1 LKRIRKNMEIKGAWP
16 MNKAMAKAVAFCL
29 AAGLTFTGTGAAV
42 YAGGGDVALVG
53 VGASAD
59 AGNQNK
65 TASEAQ
71 TEAPQTEA
79 QTEAP
84 AQTEAQTQS
93 ETAQSEAAPQT
104 EVDKS
109 MVGTTGFA
117 LCDGQINV
125 RASGDTD
132 GEIVGV
138 LNNKNAVQIEDVD
151 ENGWYKIK
159 SGNVEGYVAGQYIAT
174 GSDAQQIA
182 ATSGYTTAEV
192 GAKVLNVRADKSTDS
207 DVVATATQSDSL
219 EVVQDDGDWLKVCID
234 HDTYG
239 WVSADY
245 VYASTAYS
253 SGMTV
258 AEESESTAQSEAQAA
273 AADSQASDDG
283 VAAAETVS
291 TDATPSE
298 TAPADASSDS
308 SASAGDS
315 SSDVTYTDTSTAS
328 TSESDALYQAYLAAQ
343 DAAMHPVSEEEAKQK
358 ADAAVSAYQAYL
370 QSLGVSDGTSQ
381 TTDSQA
387 SQSTDQSTDTS
398 SQPAETAVTSVGTD
412 ADALYQAYLQAQD
425 AANHPTDEADAQAK
439 ADAAIAA
446 YQAYLNAIGSGS
458 ASSQTQETTAETSAP
473 ETTAE
478 TSAPETSAPETTAET
493 SAPETE
499 AQQTSSLGAQ
509 IAAYATQF
517 VGNPYVY
524 GGASLTGGA
533 DCSGFTMAV
542 FSHFGISLPHN
553 AAAQSGCGTQ
563 VSLSDIQPGDLLFY
577 DNGGGIGHVTIY
589 IGNGQ
594 VCHASNERTGI
605 TISSISY
612 RNPVCAV
619 RAW

>member
-1 LKRIRKNMEIKGAWP
+1 

-42 YAGGGDVALVG
+42 YAGGDVALVG
-53 VGASAD
+53 VGTLAD
-59 AGNQNK
+59 AGNQK
-65 TASEAQ
+65 KAESEDQ

-79 QTEAP
+79 PQTEA
-84 AQTEAQTQS
+84 AQTETQAQS
-93 ETAQSEAAPQT
+93 ETAPQT

-207 DVVATATQSDSL
+207 DIVATATQSDSL

-258 AEESESTAQSEAQAA
+258 SEESESTAQSEAQAA
-273 AADSQASDDG
+273 AADSQASYEGTD
-283 VAAAETVS
+283 AAETVS
-291 TDATPSE
+291 TDAAPSE
-298 TAPADASSDS
+298 TVPADTSSDP

-328 TSESDALYQAYLAAQ
+328 NSESDALYQAYLAAQ
-343 DAAMHPVSEEEAKQK
+343 DAAMHPVSEEDAKQK

-370 QSLGVSDGTSQ
+370 QSLGVSAGTSQ
-381 TTDSQA
+381 ATDSQA
-387 SQSTDQSTDTS
+387 SQSADTS
-398 SQPAETAVTSVGTD
+398 SQPAETAVSSVGTD

-458 ASSQTQETTAETSAP
+458 TSSQTQETTAETTAPETSAP

-478 TSAPETSAPETTAET
+478 TSAPETSAPETSAET

>member
-1 LKRIRKNMEIKGAWP
+1 

-53 VGASAD
+53 VGTQAD
-59 AGNQNK
+59 AGNHKK
-65 TASEAQ
+65 TESEAQ

-79 QTEAP
+79 P
-84 AQTEAQTQS
+84 AQTEAQT
-93 ETAQSEAAPQT
+93 QSEAAPQT

-192 GAKVLNVRADKSTDS
+192 GAKVLNVRAEKSTDS

-219 EVVQDDGDWLKVCID
+219 EVVQNDGDWLKVCID

-273 AADSQASDDG
+273 AAGSQASDDG

-291 TDATPSE
+291 TEATPSE

-308 SASAGDS
+308 SASADDS

-343 DAAMHPVSEEEAKQK
+343 DAAMHPVSEEDAKQK

-381 TTDSQA
+381 TTGSQA
-387 SQSTDQSTDTS
+387 TQSTEQSTDTS

-458 ASSQTQETTAETSAP
+458 ALSQTQETTAETSAP

>member
-1 LKRIRKNMEIKGAWP
+1 MEIKGAWP

-53 VGASAD
+53 VGTQAD
-59 AGNQNK
+59 AGNHKK
-65 TASEAQ
+65 TESEAQ

-79 QTEAP
+79 P
-84 AQTEAQTQS
+84 AQTEAQT
-93 ETAQSEAAPQT
+93 QSEAAPQT

-192 GAKVLNVRADKSTDS
+192 GAKVLNVRAEKSTDS

-219 EVVQDDGDWLKVCID
+219 EVVQNDGDWLKVCID

-273 AADSQASDDG
+273 AAGSQASDDG

-291 TDATPSE
+291 TEATPSE

-308 SASAGDS
+308 SASADDS

-343 DAAMHPVSEEEAKQK
+343 DAAMHPVSEEDAKQK

-381 TTDSQA
+381 TTGSQA
-387 SQSTDQSTDTS
+387 TQSTEQSTDTS

-458 ASSQTQETTAETSAP
+458 ALSQTQETTAETSAP

>member
-1 LKRIRKNMEIKGAWP
+1 

-53 VGASAD
+53 VGTQAD
-59 AGNQNK
+59 AGNHKK
-65 TASEAQ
+65 TESEAQ
-71 TEAPQTEA
+71 TEAP

-192 GAKVLNVRADKSTDS
+192 GAKVLNVRAEKSTDS

-219 EVVQDDGDWLKVCID
+219 EVVQNDGDWLKVCID

-273 AADSQASDDG
+273 AAGSQASDDG

-291 TDATPSE
+291 TEATPSE

-308 SASAGDS
+308 SASADDS

-343 DAAMHPVSEEEAKQK
+343 DAAMHPVSEEDAKQK

-381 TTDSQA
+381 TTGSQA
-387 SQSTDQSTDTS
+387 TQSTEQSTDTS

-524 GGASLTGGA
+524 GGASLNGYHHLL
-533 DCSGFTMAV
+533 DQ
-542 FSHFGISLPHN
+542 LP
-553 AAAQSGCGTQ
+553 QSGMRSQGMVKQT
-563 VSLSDIQPGDLLFY
+563 V
-577 DNGGGIGHVTIY
+577 
-589 IGNGQ
+589 
-594 VCHASNERTGI
+594 
-605 TISSISY
+605 
-612 RNPVCAV
+612 
-619 RAW
+619 

>member
-1 LKRIRKNMEIKGAWP
+1 MEIKGAWP

-53 VGASAD
+53 VGTLAD
-59 AGNQNK
+59 AGNHKK
-65 TASEAQ
+65 TESEAQ

-79 QTEAP
+79 P
-84 AQTEAQTQS
+84 AQTETQAQS
-93 ETAQSEAAPQT
+93 ETAQSETASQT
-104 EVDKS
+104 EVDNS

-192 GAKVLNVRADKSTDS
+192 GAKVLNVRAEKSTDS
-207 DVVATATQSDSL
+207 EVVATATQSDSL

-273 AADSQASDDG
+273 AADSQASNEG
-283 VAAAETVS
+283 VAAAEVVL
-291 TDATPSE
+291 TDAAPSE
-298 TAPADASSDS
+298 TAPADVSSASSD
-308 SASAGDS
+308 DS

-343 DAAMHPVSEEEAKQK
+343 DAAMHPVSEEDAKQK

-370 QSLGVSDGTSQ
+370 QSIGVSDGTSQ

-398 SQPAETAVTSVGTD
+398 SQPAETAVSSVGTD

-458 ASSQTQETTAETSAP
+458 TSSQTQETTAETSAQ

-509 IAAYATQF
+509 IASYATQF

>member
-1 LKRIRKNMEIKGAWP
+1 MGIKGAWP

-42 YAGGGDVALVG
+42 YAGGDVALVG
-53 VGASAD
+53 VGTLAD
-59 AGNQNK
+59 AGNQK
-65 TASEAQ
+65 KAESEAQ

-79 QTEAP
+79 PQTEA
-84 AQTEAQTQS
+84 AQTETQAQS
-93 ETAQSEAAPQT
+93 ETAPQT

-138 LNNKNAVQIEDVD
+138 LNNKNAVQIEVVE

-159 SGNVEGYVAGQYIAT
+159 SGYVEGYVAGQYIAT

-207 DVVATATQSDSL
+207 DIVATATQSDSL

-258 AEESESTAQSEAQAA
+258 SEESESTAQSEAQAA
-273 AADSQASDDG
+273 VADSQASYEGTD
-283 VAAAETVS
+283 AAETVS
-291 TDATPSE
+291 TDAAPSE
-298 TAPADASSDS
+298 TVPADTSSDP

-328 TSESDALYQAYLAAQ
+328 NSESDALYQAYLAAQ
-343 DAAMHPVSEEEAKQK
+343 DAAMHPVSEEDAKQK

-370 QSLGVSDGTSQ
+370 QSLGVSAGTSQ
-381 TTDSQA
+381 ATDSQA
-387 SQSTDQSTDTS
+387 PQSADTS
-398 SQPAETAVTSVGTD
+398 SQPAETAVSSVGTD

-458 ASSQTQETTAETSAP
+458 TSSQTQETTSETTAPETSAP

-478 TSAPETSAPETTAET
+478 TSAPETSAPETSAET
-493 SAPETE
+493 TAPETE

>member
-1 LKRIRKNMEIKGAWP
+1 

-53 VGASAD
+53 VGTLAD
-59 AGNQNK
+59 AGNHKK
-65 TASEAQ
+65 TESEAQ

-79 QTEAP
+79 P
-84 AQTEAQTQS
+84 AQTETQVQS
-93 ETAQSEAAPQT
+93 ETAQSETASQT
-104 EVDKS
+104 EVDNS

-192 GAKVLNVRADKSTDS
+192 GAKVLNVRAEKSTDS

-273 AADSQASDDG
+273 AADSQASNEG
-283 VAAAETVS
+283 VAAAEVVS
-291 TDATPSE
+291 TDAAPSE
-298 TAPADASSDS
+298 TAPADVSSASSD
-308 SASAGDS
+308 DS

-343 DAAMHPVSEEEAKQK
+343 DAAMHPVSEEDAKQK

-370 QSLGVSDGTSQ
+370 QSIGVSDGTSQ

-398 SQPAETAVTSVGTD
+398 SQPAETAVSSVGTD

-458 ASSQTQETTAETSAP
+458 TSSQTQETTAETSAP

-509 IAAYATQF
+509 IASYATQF

>member
-1 LKRIRKNMEIKGAWP
+1 

-53 VGASAD
+53 VGTLAD
-59 AGNQNK
+59 AGNHKK
-65 TASEAQ
+65 TESEAQ

-79 QTEAP
+79 P
-84 AQTEAQTQS
+84 AQTETQVQS
-93 ETAQSEAAPQT
+93 ETAQSETASQT
-104 EVDKS
+104 EVDNS

-132 GEIVGV
+132 SEIVGV

-192 GAKVLNVRADKSTDS
+192 GAKVLNVRAEKSTDS

-273 AADSQASDDG
+273 AADSQASNEG
-283 VAAAETVS
+283 VAAAEAVS
-291 TDATPSE
+291 TDAAPSE
-298 TAPADASSDS
+298 TAPADVS

-343 DAAMHPVSEEEAKQK
+343 DAAMHPVSEEDAKQK

-370 QSLGVSDGTSQ
+370 QSIGVSDGTSQ

-398 SQPAETAVTSVGTD
+398 SQPAETAVSSVGTD

-439 ADAAIAA
+439 ADAAIVA

-458 ASSQTQETTAETSAP
+458 TSSQTQETTAETSAQ

-509 IAAYATQF
+509 IASYATQF

>member
-1 LKRIRKNMEIKGAWP
+1 MEIKGAWP

-42 YAGGGDVALVG
+42 YAGGDVALVG
-53 VGASAD
+53 VGTLAD
-59 AGNQNK
+59 AGNQK
-65 TASEAQ
+65 KAESEAQ

-79 QTEAP
+79 PQTEA
-84 AQTEAQTQS
+84 AQTETQAQS
-93 ETAQSEAAPQT
+93 ETAPQT

-207 DVVATATQSDSL
+207 DIVATATQSDSL

-258 AEESESTAQSEAQAA
+258 SEESESTAQSEAQAA
-273 AADSQASDDG
+273 AADSQASYEGTD
-283 VAAAETVS
+283 AAETVS
-291 TDATPSE
+291 TDAAPSE
-298 TAPADASSDS
+298 TVPADTSSDP

-328 TSESDALYQAYLAAQ
+328 NSESDALYQAYLAAQ
-343 DAAMHPVSEEEAKQK
+343 DAAMHPVSEEDAKQK

-370 QSLGVSDGTSQ
+370 QSLGVSAGTSQ
-381 TTDSQA
+381 ATDSQA
-387 SQSTDQSTDTS
+387 SQSADTS
-398 SQPAETAVTSVGTD
+398 SQPAETAVSSVGTD

-458 ASSQTQETTAETSAP
+458 TSSQTQETTAETTAPETSAP

-478 TSAPETSAPETTAET
+478 TSAPETSAPETSAET

>member
-1 LKRIRKNMEIKGAWP
+1 MEIKGAWP

-53 VGASAD
+53 VGTLAD
-59 AGNQNK
+59 AGNHKK
-65 TASEAQ
+65 TESEAQ

-79 QTEAP
+79 P
-84 AQTEAQTQS
+84 AQTETQVQS
-93 ETAQSEAAPQT
+93 ETAQSETASQT
-104 EVDKS
+104 EVDNS

-132 GEIVGV
+132 SEIVGV

-192 GAKVLNVRADKSTDS
+192 GAKVLNVRAEKSTDS

-273 AADSQASDDG
+273 AADSQASNEG
-283 VAAAETVS
+283 VAAAEAVS
-291 TDATPSE
+291 TDAAPSE
-298 TAPADASSDS
+298 TAPADVS

-343 DAAMHPVSEEEAKQK
+343 DAAMHPVSEEDAKQK

-370 QSLGVSDGTSQ
+370 QSIGVSDGTSQ

-398 SQPAETAVTSVGTD
+398 SQPAETAVSSVGTD

-458 ASSQTQETTAETSAP
+458 TSSQTQETTAETSAQ

-509 IAAYATQF
+509 IASYATQF

>member
-1 LKRIRKNMEIKGAWP
+1 

-53 VGASAD
+53 VGTQAD
-59 AGNQNK
+59 AENHKK
-65 TASEAQ
+65 TESEAQ

-79 QTEAP
+79 PT
-84 AQTEAQTQS
+84 QTEAQTQS

-192 GAKVLNVRADKSTDS
+192 GAKVLNVRAEKSTDS

-219 EVVQDDGDWLKVCID
+219 EVVQNDGDWLKVCID

-273 AADSQASDDG
+273 AAGSQASDDG

-291 TDATPSE
+291 NEATPSE

-343 DAAMHPVSEEEAKQK
+343 DAAMHPVSEEDAKQK

-381 TTDSQA
+381 TTGSQA
-387 SQSTDQSTDTS
+387 IQSTEQSTDTS

-478 TSAPETSAPETTAET
+478 TTAPETSAPETTAET

>member
-1 LKRIRKNMEIKGAWP
+1 

-42 YAGGGDVALVG
+42 YAGGDVALVG
-53 VGASAD
+53 VGTLAD
-59 AGNQNK
+59 AGNQK
-65 TASEAQ
+65 KAESEAQ

-79 QTEAP
+79 PQTEA
-84 AQTEAQTQS
+84 AQTETQTQS
-93 ETAQSEAAPQT
+93 ETAPQT

-207 DVVATATQSDSL
+207 DIVATATQSDSL

-258 AEESESTAQSEAQAA
+258 SEESESTAQSEAQAA
-273 AADSQASDDG
+273 AADSQASYEGTD
-283 VAAAETVS
+283 AAETVS
-291 TDATPSE
+291 TDAAPSE
-298 TAPADASSDS
+298 TVPADTSSDP

-328 TSESDALYQAYLAAQ
+328 NSESDALYQAYLAAQ
-343 DAAMHPVSEEEAKQK
+343 DAAMHPVSEEDAKQK

-370 QSLGVSDGTSQ
+370 QSLGVSAGTSQ
-381 TTDSQA
+381 ATDSQA
-387 SQSTDQSTDTS
+387 PQSADTS
-398 SQPAETAVTSVGTD
+398 SQPAETAVSSVGTD

-458 ASSQTQETTAETSAP
+458 TSSQTQETTAETTAPETSAP

-478 TSAPETSAPETTAET
+478 TSAPETSAPETSAET

>member
-1 LKRIRKNMEIKGAWP
+1 

-53 VGASAD
+53 VGTLAD
-59 AGNQNK
+59 AGNHKK
-65 TASEAQ
+65 TESEAQ

-79 QTEAP
+79 P
-84 AQTEAQTQS
+84 AQTETQAQS
-93 ETAQSEAAPQT
+93 ETAQSETASQT
-104 EVDKS
+104 EVDNS

-192 GAKVLNVRADKSTDS
+192 GAKVLNVRAEKSTDS

-273 AADSQASDDG
+273 AADSQASNEG
-283 VAAAETVS
+283 VAAAEAVS
-291 TDATPSE
+291 TDAAPSE
-298 TAPADASSDS
+298 TAPADVS

-343 DAAMHPVSEEEAKQK
+343 DAAMHPVSEEDAKQK

-370 QSLGVSDGTSQ
+370 QSIGVSDGTSQ

-398 SQPAETAVTSVGTD
+398 SQPAETAVSSVGTD

-458 ASSQTQETTAETSAP
+458 TSSQTQETTAETSAQ

-509 IAAYATQF
+509 IASYATQF

-524 GGASLTGGA
+524 GGASLTDGA

>member
-1 LKRIRKNMEIKGAWP
+1 

-53 VGASAD
+53 VGTLAD
-59 AGNQNK
+59 AGNHK
-65 TASEAQ
+65 KAESEAQ

-79 QTEAP
+79 PVQTET
-84 AQTEAQTQS
+84 QVQS
-93 ETAQSEAAPQT
+93 ETAQSETASQT
-104 EVDKS
+104 EVDNS

-132 GEIVGV
+132 SEIVGV

-192 GAKVLNVRADKSTDS
+192 GAKVLNVRAEKSTDS

-273 AADSQASDDG
+273 AADSQASNEG
-283 VAAAETVS
+283 VAAAEAVS
-291 TDATPSE
+291 IDAAPSE
-298 TAPADASSDS
+298 TAPADVS

-343 DAAMHPVSEEEAKQK
+343 DAAMHPVSEEDAKQK

-370 QSLGVSDGTSQ
+370 QSIGVSDGTSQ

-398 SQPAETAVTSVGTD
+398 SQPAETAVSSVGTD

-458 ASSQTQETTAETSAP
+458 TSSQTQETTAETSAQ

-509 IAAYATQF
+509 IASYATQF

>member
-1 LKRIRKNMEIKGAWP
+1 MEIKGAWP

-53 VGASAD
+53 VGTLAD
-59 AGNQNK
+59 AGNHKK
-65 TASEAQ
+65 TESEAQ

-79 QTEAP
+79 P
-84 AQTEAQTQS
+84 AQTETQVQS
-93 ETAQSEAAPQT
+93 ETAQSETASQT
-104 EVDKS
+104 EVDNS

-192 GAKVLNVRADKSTDS
+192 GAKVLNVRAEKSTDS

-273 AADSQASDDG
+273 AADSQASNEG
-283 VAAAETVS
+283 VAAAEVVS
-291 TDATPSE
+291 TDAAPSE
-298 TAPADASSDS
+298 TAPADVS
-308 SASAGDS
+308 SASSGDS
-315 SSDVTYTDTSTAS
+315 ASDVTYTDTSTAS

-343 DAAMHPVSEEEAKQK
+343 DAAMHPVSEEDAKQK

-370 QSLGVSDGTSQ
+370 QSIGVSDGTSQ

-398 SQPAETAVTSVGTD
+398 SQPAETAVSSVGTD

-458 ASSQTQETTAETSAP
+458 TSSQTQETTAETSAQ

-509 IAAYATQF
+509 IASYATQF

>member
-1 LKRIRKNMEIKGAWP
+1 

-42 YAGGGDVALVG
+42 YAGGDVALVG
-53 VGASAD
+53 VGTLAD
-59 AGNQNK
+59 AGNQK
-65 TASEAQ
+65 KAESEAQ

-79 QTEAP
+79 PQTEA
-84 AQTEAQTQS
+84 AQTETQAQS
-93 ETAQSEAAPQT
+93 ETAPQT

-207 DVVATATQSDSL
+207 DIVATATQSDSL

-258 AEESESTAQSEAQAA
+258 SEESESTAQSEAQAA
-273 AADSQASDDG
+273 VADSQASYEGTD
-283 VAAAETVS
+283 AAETVS
-291 TDATPSE
+291 TDAAPSE
-298 TAPADASSDS
+298 TVPADTSSDP

-328 TSESDALYQAYLAAQ
+328 NSESDALYQAYLAAQ
-343 DAAMHPVSEEEAKQK
+343 DAAMHPVSEEDAKQK

-370 QSLGVSDGTSQ
+370 QSLGVSAGTSQ
-381 TTDSQA
+381 ATDSQA
-387 SQSTDQSTDTS
+387 PQSADTS
-398 SQPAETAVTSVGTD
+398 SQPAETAVSSVGTD

-458 ASSQTQETTAETSAP
+458 TSSQTQETTSETTAPETSAP

-478 TSAPETSAPETTAET
+478 TSAPETSAPETSAET
-493 SAPETE
+493 TAPETE

>member
-1 LKRIRKNMEIKGAWP
+1 

-53 VGASAD
+53 VGTQAD
-59 AGNQNK
+59 AENHKK
-65 TASEAQ
+65 TESEAQ

-79 QTEAP
+79 PT
-84 AQTEAQTQS
+84 QTEAQTQS

-192 GAKVLNVRADKSTDS
+192 GAKVLNVRAEKSTDS

-219 EVVQDDGDWLKVCID
+219 EVVQNDGDWLKVCID

-273 AADSQASDDG
+273 AAGSQASDDG

-291 TDATPSE
+291 TEATPSE

-308 SASAGDS
+308 SASADDS

-343 DAAMHPVSEEEAKQK
+343 DAAMHPVSEEDAKQK

-381 TTDSQA
+381 TTGSQA
-387 SQSTDQSTDTS
+387 TQCTEQSTDTS

>member
-1 LKRIRKNMEIKGAWP
+1 

-53 VGASAD
+53 VGTLAD
-59 AGNQNK
+59 AGNHKK
-65 TASEAQ
+65 TESEAQ

-79 QTEAP
+79 PVQTET
-84 AQTEAQTQS
+84 QVQS
-93 ETAQSEAAPQT
+93 ETAQSETASQT
-104 EVDKS
+104 EVDNS

-192 GAKVLNVRADKSTDS
+192 GAKVLNVRAEKSTDS

-273 AADSQASDDG
+273 AADSQASNEG
-283 VAAAETVS
+283 VAAAEVVS
-291 TDATPSE
+291 TDAAPSE
-298 TAPADASSDS
+298 TAPADVSSASSD
-308 SASAGDS
+308 DS

-343 DAAMHPVSEEEAKQK
+343 DAAMHPVSEEDAKQK

-370 QSLGVSDGTSQ
+370 QSIGVSDGTSQ

-398 SQPAETAVTSVGTD
+398 SQPAETAVSSVGTD

-458 ASSQTQETTAETSAP
+458 TSSQTQETTAETSAQ
-473 ETTAE
+473 ETTA
-478 TSAPETSAPETTAET
+478 ETSAPETTAET

-509 IAAYATQF
+509 IASYATQF

>member
-1 LKRIRKNMEIKGAWP
+1 

-53 VGASAD
+53 VGTQAD
-59 AGNQNK
+59 AGNHKK
-65 TASEAQ
+65 TESEAQ
-71 TEAPQTEA
+71 TEAP

-192 GAKVLNVRADKSTDS
+192 GAKVLNVRAEKSTDS

-219 EVVQDDGDWLKVCID
+219 EVVQNDGDWLKVCID

-273 AADSQASDDG
+273 AAGSQASDDG

-291 TDATPSE
+291 TEATPSE

-343 DAAMHPVSEEEAKQK
+343 DAAMHPVSEEDAKQK

-381 TTDSQA
+381 TTGSQA
-387 SQSTDQSTDTS
+387 TQSTEQITDTS

>member
-1 LKRIRKNMEIKGAWP
+1 MGIKGAWP

-42 YAGGGDVALVG
+42 YAGGDVALVG
-53 VGASAD
+53 VGTLAD
-59 AGNQNK
+59 AGNQK
-65 TASEAQ
+65 KAESEAQ

-79 QTEAP
+79 PQTEA
-84 AQTEAQTQS
+84 AQTETQAQS
-93 ETAQSEAAPQT
+93 ETAPQT

-207 DVVATATQSDSL
+207 DIVATATQSDSL

-258 AEESESTAQSEAQAA
+258 SEESESTAQSEAQAA
-273 AADSQASDDG
+273 VADSQASYEGTD
-283 VAAAETVS
+283 AAETVS
-291 TDATPSE
+291 TDAAPSE
-298 TAPADASSDS
+298 TVPADTSSDP

-328 TSESDALYQAYLAAQ
+328 NSESDALYQAYLAAQ
-343 DAAMHPVSEEEAKQK
+343 DAAMHPVSEEDAKQK

-370 QSLGVSDGTSQ
+370 QSLGVSAGTSQ
-381 TTDSQA
+381 ATDSQA
-387 SQSTDQSTDTS
+387 PQSADTS
-398 SQPAETAVTSVGTD
+398 SQPAETAVSSVGTD

-458 ASSQTQETTAETSAP
+458 TSSQTQETTSETTAPETSAP

-478 TSAPETSAPETTAET
+478 TSAPETSAPETSAET
-493 SAPETE
+493 TAPETE

>member
-1 LKRIRKNMEIKGAWP
+1 MEIKGAWP

-53 VGASAD
+53 VGTLAD
-59 AGNQNK
+59 AGNHKK
-65 TASEAQ
+65 TESEAQ

-79 QTEAP
+79 P
-84 AQTEAQTQS
+84 AQTETQVQS
-93 ETAQSEAAPQT
+93 ETAQSETASQT
-104 EVDKS
+104 EVDNS

-192 GAKVLNVRADKSTDS
+192 GAKVLNVRAEKSTDS

-273 AADSQASDDG
+273 AADSQASNEG
-283 VAAAETVS
+283 VAAAEVVS
-291 TDATPSE
+291 TDAAPSE
-298 TAPADASSDS
+298 TAPADVSSASSD
-308 SASAGDS
+308 DS

-343 DAAMHPVSEEEAKQK
+343 DAAMHPVSEEDAKQK

-370 QSLGVSDGTSQ
+370 QSIGVSDGTSQ

-398 SQPAETAVTSVGTD
+398 SQPAETAVSSVGTD

-458 ASSQTQETTAETSAP
+458 TSSQTQETTAETSAP

-509 IAAYATQF
+509 IASYATQF

>member
-1 LKRIRKNMEIKGAWP
+1 

-53 VGASAD
+53 VGTLAD
-59 AGNQNK
+59 AGNHKK
-65 TASEAQ
+65 TESEAQ

-79 QTEAP
+79 P
-84 AQTEAQTQS
+84 AQTETQVQS
-93 ETAQSEAAPQT
+93 ETAQSETASQT
-104 EVDKS
+104 EVDNS

-192 GAKVLNVRADKSTDS
+192 GAKVLNVRAEKSTDS

-273 AADSQASDDG
+273 AADSQASNEG
-283 VAAAETVS
+283 VAAAEVVS
-291 TDATPSE
+291 TDAAPSE
-298 TAPADASSDS
+298 TAPADVSSASSD
-308 SASAGDS
+308 DS

-343 DAAMHPVSEEEAKQK
+343 DAAMHPVSEEDAKQK

-370 QSLGVSDGTSQ
+370 QSIGVSDGTSQ

-398 SQPAETAVTSVGTD
+398 SQPAETAVSSVGTD

-458 ASSQTQETTAETSAP
+458 TSSQTQETTAETSAQ

-509 IAAYATQF
+509 IASYATQF

-524 GGASLTGGA
+524 GGASLTDGA

>member
-1 LKRIRKNMEIKGAWP
+1 

-53 VGASAD
+53 VGTLAD
-59 AGNQNK
+59 AGNHKK
-65 TASEAQ
+65 TESEAQ

-79 QTEAP
+79 P
-84 AQTEAQTQS
+84 AQTETQAQSEMAQS
-93 ETAQSEAAPQT
+93 ETASQT
-104 EVDKS
+104 EVDNS

-192 GAKVLNVRADKSTDS
+192 GAKVLNVRAEKSTDS

-273 AADSQASDDG
+273 AADSQASNEG
-283 VAAAETVS
+283 VAAAEAVS
-291 TDATPSE
+291 TDAAPSE
-298 TAPADASSDS
+298 TAPADVS

-343 DAAMHPVSEEEAKQK
+343 DAAMHPVSEEDAKQK

-370 QSLGVSDGTSQ
+370 QSIGVSDGTSQ

-398 SQPAETAVTSVGTD
+398 SQPAETAVSSVGTD

-439 ADAAIAA
+439 ADAAIVA

-458 ASSQTQETTAETSAP
+458 TSSQTQETTAETSAQ

-509 IAAYATQF
+509 IASYATQF

-594 VCHASNERTGI
+594 VCHASNQLPQSGMRSQSMVNRQFE
-605 TISSISY
+605 
-612 RNPVCAV
+612 
-619 RAW
+619 

>member
-1 LKRIRKNMEIKGAWP
+1 

-53 VGASAD
+53 VGTLAD
-59 AGNQNK
+59 AGNHKK
-65 TASEAQ
+65 TESEAQ
-71 TEAPQTEA
+71 TEVP

-84 AQTEAQTQS
+84 AQTETQAQS
-93 ETAQSEAAPQT
+93 ETAQSETASQT
-104 EVDKS
+104 EVDNS

-132 GEIVGV
+132 SEIVGV

-192 GAKVLNVRADKSTDS
+192 GAKVLNVRAEKSTDS

-273 AADSQASDDG
+273 AADSQASNEG
-283 VAAAETVS
+283 VAAAEAVS
-291 TDATPSE
+291 TDAAPSE
-298 TAPADASSDS
+298 TAPADVS

-343 DAAMHPVSEEEAKQK
+343 DAAMHPVSEEDAKQK

-370 QSLGVSDGTSQ
+370 QSIGVSDGTSQ

-398 SQPAETAVTSVGTD
+398 SQPAETAVSSVGTD

-458 ASSQTQETTAETSAP
+458 TSSQTQETTAETSAQ

-509 IAAYATQF
+509 IASYATQF

>member
-1 LKRIRKNMEIKGAWP
+1 

-53 VGASAD
+53 VGTLAD
-59 AGNQNK
+59 AGNHKK
-65 TASEAQ
+65 TESEAQ

-79 QTEAP
+79 P
-84 AQTEAQTQS
+84 AQTETQAQS
-93 ETAQSEAAPQT
+93 ETAQSETASQT
-104 EVDKS
+104 EVDNS

-192 GAKVLNVRADKSTDS
+192 GAKVLNVRAEKSTDS

-273 AADSQASDDG
+273 AADSQASNEG
-283 VAAAETVS
+283 VAAAEVVS
-291 TDATPSE
+291 TDAAPSE
-298 TAPADASSDS
+298 TAPADVSSASSD
-308 SASAGDS
+308 DS

-343 DAAMHPVSEEEAKQK
+343 DAAMHPVSEEDAKQK

-370 QSLGVSDGTSQ
+370 QSIGVSDGTSQ

-398 SQPAETAVTSVGTD
+398 SQPAETAVSSVGTD

-458 ASSQTQETTAETSAP
+458 TSSQTQETTAETSAQ

-509 IAAYATQF
+509 IASYATQF

>member
-1 LKRIRKNMEIKGAWP
+1 

-53 VGASAD
+53 VGTLAD
-59 AGNQNK
+59 AGNHKK
-65 TASEAQ
+65 TESEAQ

-79 QTEAP
+79 P
-84 AQTEAQTQS
+84 AQTETQAQS
-93 ETAQSEAAPQT
+93 ETAQSETASQT
-104 EVDKS
+104 EVDNS

-192 GAKVLNVRADKSTDS
+192 GAKVLNVRAEKSTDS
-207 DVVATATQSDSL
+207 EVVATATQSDSL

-273 AADSQASDDG
+273 AADSQASNEG
-283 VAAAETVS
+283 VAAAEAVS
-291 TDATPSE
+291 TDAAPSE
-298 TAPADASSDS
+298 TAPADVSSASSD
-308 SASAGDS
+308 DS

-343 DAAMHPVSEEEAKQK
+343 DAAMHPVSEEDAKQK

-370 QSLGVSDGTSQ
+370 QSIGVSDGTSQ

-398 SQPAETAVTSVGTD
+398 SQPAETAVSSVGTD

-458 ASSQTQETTAETSAP
+458 TSSQTQETTAETSAQ

-509 IAAYATQF
+509 IASYATQF

>member
-1 LKRIRKNMEIKGAWP
+1 MEIKGAWP

-53 VGASAD
+53 VGTLAD
-59 AGNQNK
+59 AGNHKK
-65 TASEAQ
+65 TESEAQ

-79 QTEAP
+79 P
-84 AQTEAQTQS
+84 AQTETQAQS
-93 ETAQSEAAPQT
+93 ETAQSETASQT
-104 EVDKS
+104 EVDNS

-132 GEIVGV
+132 SEIVGV

-192 GAKVLNVRADKSTDS
+192 GAKVLNVRAEKSTDS

-273 AADSQASDDG
+273 AADSQASNEG
-283 VAAAETVS
+283 VAAAEAVS
-291 TDATPSE
+291 IDAAPSE
-298 TAPADASSDS
+298 TAPADVS

-343 DAAMHPVSEEEAKQK
+343 DAAMHPVSEEDAKQK

-370 QSLGVSDGTSQ
+370 QSIGVSDGTSQ

-398 SQPAETAVTSVGTD
+398 SQPAETAVSSVGTD

-458 ASSQTQETTAETSAP
+458 TSSQTQETTAETSAQ

-509 IAAYATQF
+509 IASYATQF

>member
-1 LKRIRKNMEIKGAWP
+1 MEIKGAWP

-53 VGASAD
+53 VGTQAD
-59 AGNQNK
+59 AENHKK
-65 TASEAQ
+65 TESEAQ

-79 QTEAP
+79 PT
-84 AQTEAQTQS
+84 QTEAQTQS

-192 GAKVLNVRADKSTDS
+192 GAKVLNVRAEKSTDS

-219 EVVQDDGDWLKVCID
+219 EVVQNDGDWLKVCID

-273 AADSQASDDG
+273 AAGSQASDDG

-291 TDATPSE
+291 NEATPSE

-343 DAAMHPVSEEEAKQK
+343 DAAMHPVSEEDAKQK

-381 TTDSQA
+381 TTGSQA
-387 SQSTDQSTDTS
+387 TQSTEQSTDTS

>member
-1 LKRIRKNMEIKGAWP
+1 

-42 YAGGGDVALVG
+42 YAGGDVALVG
-53 VGASAD
+53 VGTLAD
-59 AGNQNK
+59 AGNQKK
-65 TASEAQ
+65 TESEAQIEAPQ

-79 QTEAP
+79 PQTEA
-84 AQTEAQTQS
+84 AQTETQAQS
-93 ETAQSEAAPQT
+93 ETAPQT

-207 DVVATATQSDSL
+207 DIVATATQSDSL

-258 AEESESTAQSEAQAA
+258 SEESESTAQSEAQAA
-273 AADSQASDDG
+273 AADSQASHEGTD
-283 VAAAETVS
+283 AAETVS
-291 TDATPSE
+291 TDAAPSE
-298 TAPADASSDS
+298 TVPADTSSDP
-308 SASAGDS
+308 SASADDS

-328 TSESDALYQAYLAAQ
+328 NSESDALYQAYLAAQ
-343 DAAMHPVSEEEAKQK
+343 DAAMHPVSEEDAKQK

-370 QSLGVSDGTSQ
+370 QSLGVSAGTSQ
-381 TTDSQA
+381 ATDSQA
-387 SQSTDQSTDTS
+387 SQSADTS
-398 SQPAETAVTSVGTD
+398 SQPAETAVSSVGTD

-458 ASSQTQETTAETSAP
+458 TSSQTQETTAETTAPETSAS

-478 TSAPETSAPETTAET
+478 TSAPETSAPETSAET

>member
-1 LKRIRKNMEIKGAWP
+1 MEIKGAWP

-53 VGASAD
+53 VGTQAD
-59 AGNQNK
+59 AENHKK
-65 TASEAQ
+65 TESEAQ

-79 QTEAP
+79 PT
-84 AQTEAQTQS
+84 QTEAQTQS

-192 GAKVLNVRADKSTDS
+192 GAKVLNVRAEKSTDS

-219 EVVQDDGDWLKVCID
+219 EVVQNDGDWLKVCID

-273 AADSQASDDG
+273 AAGSQASDDG

-291 TDATPSE
+291 NEATPSE

-343 DAAMHPVSEEEAKQK
+343 DAAMHPVSEEDAKQK

-381 TTDSQA
+381 TTGSQA
-387 SQSTDQSTDTS
+387 IQSTEQSTDTS

-478 TSAPETSAPETTAET
+478 TTAPETSAPETTAET

>member
-1 LKRIRKNMEIKGAWP
+1 

-53 VGASAD
+53 VGTQAD
-59 AGNQNK
+59 AENHKK
-65 TASEAQ
+65 TESEAQ

-79 QTEAP
+79 PT
-84 AQTEAQTQS
+84 QTEAQTQS

-192 GAKVLNVRADKSTDS
+192 GAKVLNVRAEKSTDS

-219 EVVQDDGDWLKVCID
+219 EVVQNDGDWLKVCID

-273 AADSQASDDG
+273 AAGSQTSDDG

-291 TDATPSE
+291 TEATPSE

-308 SASAGDS
+308 SASADDS

-343 DAAMHPVSEEEAKQK
+343 DAAMHPVSEEDAKQK

-381 TTDSQA
+381 TTGSQA
-387 SQSTDQSTDTS
+387 TQSTEQSTDTS

>member
-1 LKRIRKNMEIKGAWP
+1 MEIKGAWP

-53 VGASAD
+53 VGTLAD
-59 AGNQNK
+59 AGNHKK
-65 TASEAQ
+65 TESEAQ

-79 QTEAP
+79 P
-84 AQTEAQTQS
+84 AQTETQAQS
-93 ETAQSEAAPQT
+93 ETAQSETASQT
-104 EVDKS
+104 EVDNS

-192 GAKVLNVRADKSTDS
+192 GAKVLNVRAEKSTDS

-273 AADSQASDDG
+273 AADSQASNEG
-283 VAAAETVS
+283 VAAAEVVS
-291 TDATPSE
+291 TDAAPSE
-298 TAPADASSDS
+298 TAPADVS

-343 DAAMHPVSEEEAKQK
+343 DAAMHPVSEEDAKQK

-370 QSLGVSDGTSQ
+370 QSIGVSDGTSQ

-398 SQPAETAVTSVGTD
+398 SQPAETAVSSVGTD

-458 ASSQTQETTAETSAP
+458 TSSQTQETTAETSVQ

-493 SAPETE
+493 SVPETE

-509 IAAYATQF
+509 IASYATQF

>member
-1 LKRIRKNMEIKGAWP
+1 

-53 VGASAD
+53 VGTLAD
-59 AGNQNK
+59 AGNHKK
-65 TASEAQ
+65 TESEAQ

-79 QTEAP
+79 PVQTET
-84 AQTEAQTQS
+84 QVQS
-93 ETAQSEAAPQT
+93 ETAQSETASQT
-104 EVDKS
+104 EVDNS

-192 GAKVLNVRADKSTDS
+192 GAKVLNVRAEKSTDS

-273 AADSQASDDG
+273 AADSQASNEG
-283 VAAAETVS
+283 VAAAEVVS
-291 TDATPSE
+291 TDAAPSE
-298 TAPADASSDS
+298 TAPADVSSASSD
-308 SASAGDS
+308 DS

-343 DAAMHPVSEEEAKQK
+343 DAAMHPVSEEDAKQK

-370 QSLGVSDGTSQ
+370 QSIGVSDGTSQ

-398 SQPAETAVTSVGTD
+398 SQPAETAVSSVGTD

-458 ASSQTQETTAETSAP
+458 TSSQTQETTAETSAQ

-509 IAAYATQF
+509 IASYATQF

-524 GGASLTGGA
+524 GGASLTDGA

>member
-1 LKRIRKNMEIKGAWP
+1 

-42 YAGGGDVALVG
+42 YAGGDVALVG
-53 VGASAD
+53 VGTLAD
-59 AGNQNK
+59 AGNQK
-65 TASEAQ
+65 KAESEAQ

-79 QTEAP
+79 
-84 AQTEAQTQS
+84 AQTETQAQS
-93 ETAQSEAAPQT
+93 ETAPQT

-207 DVVATATQSDSL
+207 DIVATATQSDSL

-258 AEESESTAQSEAQAA
+258 SEESESTAQSEAQAA
-273 AADSQASDDG
+273 AADSQASYEGTD
-283 VAAAETVS
+283 AAETVS
-291 TDATPSE
+291 TDAAPSE
-298 TAPADASSDS
+298 TVPADTSSDL

-328 TSESDALYQAYLAAQ
+328 NSESDALYQAYLAAQ
-343 DAAMHPVSEEEAKQK
+343 DAAMHPVSEEDAKQK

-370 QSLGVSDGTSQ
+370 QSLGVSAGTSQ
-381 TTDSQA
+381 ATDSQA
-387 SQSTDQSTDTS
+387 SQSADTS
-398 SQPAETAVTSVGTD
+398 SQPAETAVSSVGTD

-458 ASSQTQETTAETSAP
+458 TSSQTQETTAETTAPETSAP

-478 TSAPETSAPETTAET
+478 TSAPETSAPETSAET
-493 SAPETE
+493 SASETE

>member
-1 LKRIRKNMEIKGAWP
+1 MEIKGAWP

-42 YAGGGDVALVG
+42 YAGGDVALVG
-53 VGASAD
+53 VGTLAD
-59 AGNQNK
+59 AGNQK
-65 TASEAQ
+65 KAESEAQ

-79 QTEAP
+79 
-84 AQTEAQTQS
+84 AQTETQAQS
-93 ETAQSEAAPQT
+93 ETAPQT

-207 DVVATATQSDSL
+207 DIVATATQSDSL

-258 AEESESTAQSEAQAA
+258 SEESESTAQSEAQAA
-273 AADSQASDDG
+273 AADSQASYEGTD
-283 VAAAETVS
+283 AAETVS
-291 TDATPSE
+291 TDAAPSE
-298 TAPADASSDS
+298 TVPADTSSDP

-328 TSESDALYQAYLAAQ
+328 NSESDALYQAYLAAQ
-343 DAAMHPVSEEEAKQK
+343 DAAMHPVSEEDAKQK

-370 QSLGVSDGTSQ
+370 QSLGVSAGTSQ
-381 TTDSQA
+381 ATDSQA
-387 SQSTDQSTDTS
+387 SQSADTS
-398 SQPAETAVTSVGTD
+398 SQPAETAVSSVGTD

-458 ASSQTQETTAETSAP
+458 TSSQTQETTAETTAPETSAP

-478 TSAPETSAPETTAET
+478 TSAPETSAPETSAET

>member
-1 LKRIRKNMEIKGAWP
+1 

-53 VGASAD
+53 VGTLAD
-59 AGNQNK
+59 AGNHKK
-65 TASEAQ
+65 TESEAQ

-79 QTEAP
+79 P
-84 AQTEAQTQS
+84 AQTETQVQS
-93 ETAQSEAAPQT
+93 ETAQSETASQT
-104 EVDKS
+104 EVDNS

-192 GAKVLNVRADKSTDS
+192 GAKVLNVRAEKSTDS

-273 AADSQASDDG
+273 AADSQASNEG
-283 VAAAETVS
+283 VAAAEVVL
-291 TDATPSE
+291 TDAAPSE
-298 TAPADASSDS
+298 TAPADVSSASSD
-308 SASAGDS
+308 DS

-343 DAAMHPVSEEEAKQK
+343 DAAMHPVSEEDAKQK

-370 QSLGVSDGTSQ
+370 QSIGVSDGTSQ

-398 SQPAETAVTSVGTD
+398 SQPAETAVSSVGTD

-458 ASSQTQETTAETSAP
+458 TSSQTQETTAETSAQ

-509 IAAYATQF
+509 IASYATQF